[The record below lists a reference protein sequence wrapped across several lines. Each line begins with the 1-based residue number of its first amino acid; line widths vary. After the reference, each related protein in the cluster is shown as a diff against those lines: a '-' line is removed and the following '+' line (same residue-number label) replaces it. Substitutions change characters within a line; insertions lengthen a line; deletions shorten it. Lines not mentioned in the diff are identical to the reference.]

1 MRLTY
6 ENKILQLLKHQTN
19 HMKRTVFSLILAILA
34 FTALPSYSLA
44 AKAPTDSA
52 DQALEK
58 ALSDLRDG
66 NSNDTQDETTVEE
79 VTFNDNNTT
88 STMSPEDI
96 KSEIL
101 DNLSDIDADD
111 TEIAAVLFLLGV
123 FFMPFIALVAIIWV
137 ICAYR
142 ANERRQR
149 YALVS
154 KAIDNNYPLPPT
166 VFERNMRSPLRS
178 SSYLLALGLCVIIFF
193 ICVDAWKV
201 GVAIGCVPILIGAAK
216 LTAYRLEK
224 EDRQ

>member
-66 NSNDTQDETTVEE
+66 NSGDTQDETTVEE
-79 VTFNDNNTT
+79 VTFSNDNGST
-88 STMSPEDI
+88 SAEDF
-96 KSEIL
+96 KNGLL
-101 DNLSDIDADD
+101 DGLDFNSSDID
-111 TEIAAVLFLLGV
+111 IVPILGV
-123 FFMPFIALVAIIWV
+123 LGIFFMPFIALVAIIWV

-178 SSYLLALGLCVIIFF
+178 SSYLLALGLGVIIFF
-193 ICVDAWKV
+193 ICVGAWKV

>member
-1 MRLTY
+1 
-6 ENKILQLLKHQTN
+6 
-19 HMKRTVFSLILAILA
+19 MKRTVFSFILAILA

-44 AKAPTDSA
+44 AKAPTDST

-58 ALSDLRDG
+58 ALADLRNGD
-66 NSNDTQDETTVEE
+66 SNDTQDETTVEE
-79 VTFNDNNTT
+79 VTFSNYDANG
-88 STMSPEDI
+88 TMSPEDI

-101 DNLSDIDADD
+101 ENLSDIDADD

-123 FFMPFIALVAIIWV
+123 FFMPFIALIGVVWV

-154 KAIDNNYPLPPT
+154 KAIDSNYPLPPT

-178 SSYLLALGLCVIIFF
+178 STYLLALGLGVIVFF
-193 ICVDAWKV
+193 ICVGAWKV
-201 GVAIGCVPILIGAAK
+201 GIGIGCVPILIGAAK
-216 LTAYRLEK
+216 MTAYNLEK
-224 EDRQ
+224 ADRR